1 MNPTAPFAFALSGY
15 TLRPLLDSDIPALQR
30 LYEACAD
37 FVLLVEG
44 TPVSPTA
51 AEETFRDGPPG
62 RSLEDKFLY
71 GLFDGQGEMAAVLE
85 GTRRYP
91 DEGTWW
97 IGLLMLAP
105 VVRGQGL
112 GRRLVD
118 SFAGYAA
125 GQGAAALMLG
135 VVEENLAAL
144 AFWQRMGF
152 TIQSKTEPRPFGQK
166 LQCVYRL
173 RRRLTRAPAWRKRAF
188 RIVNG
193 SLKMRPGVHR

>member
-1 MNPTAPFAFALSGY
+1 MKPTTPFEFAFSGY
-15 TLRPLLDSDIPALQR
+15 TLRSLLDADIPVLQR

-37 FVLLVEG
+37 FVLLVDG
-44 TPVSPTA
+44 TRVSPTA

-62 RSLEDKFLY
+62 RSLDDKFLY

-85 GTRRYP
+85 GTRGYP

-105 VVRGQGL
+105 GVRGQGL
-112 GRRLVD
+112 GCRLV
-118 SFAGYAA
+118 SGFAGYAA

-135 VVEENLAAL
+135 VVEENQAAL

-152 TIQSKTEPRPFGQK
+152 TIQSKTEPRPFGEK
-166 LQCVYRL
+166 LQCVYRM
-173 RRRLTRAPAWRKRAF
+173 RRSLISAP
-188 RIVNG
+188 
-193 SLKMRPGVHR
+193 M